1 MPGELVVLRWM
12 LRGVVTLALGIA
24 LIWALFWPPAAWGL
38 PKDVPVVPPTD
49 MVDAVKGNAGE
60 GARLFANHCV
70 GCHLN
75 GGNVVRRG
83 RNLKQAVLQRN
94 GISGPE
100 DVARIA
106 TVGIGRMGGY
116 GAVLGEGG
124 AEAVGRW
131 VWQQALTGWPGG

>member
-1 MPGELVVLRWM
+1 MGRALVA
-12 LRGVVTLALGIA
+12 LALAIA

-38 PKDVPVVPPTD
+38 PVVLPAHLAE
-49 MVDAVKGNAGE
+49 AVSGVAGD
-60 GARLFANHCV
+60 GARLFENHCV

-83 RNLKQAVLQRN
+83 RTLKREALERN
-94 GISGPE
+94 GITGPE

-106 TVGIGRMGGY
+106 SAGIGRMSGY

-131 VWQQALTGWPGG
+131 VWQQALAGWPRG

>member
-1 MPGELVVLRWM
+1 MVLHRMVRGLVVLI
-12 LRGVVTLALGIA
+12 LGIV

-38 PKDVPVVPPTD
+38 PGD
-49 MVDAVKGNAGE
+49 MPALLSSDG
-60 GARLFANHCV
+60 RQLFEQHCV

-83 RNLKQAVLQRN
+83 RTLKQAALLRN
-94 GISGPE
+94 GITGPE

-106 TVGIGRMGGY
+106 AAGIGRMSGY

-131 VWQQALTGWPGG
+131 VWQQALTGWPRG

>member
-1 MPGELVVLRWM
+1 MLRGLVVLA
-12 LRGVVTLALGIA
+12 LAIA
-24 LIWALFWPPAAWGL
+24 LIGALFWPPAAWGL
-38 PKDVPVVPPTD
+38 PGEVP
-49 MVDAVKGNAGE
+49 AGLS
-60 GARLFANHCV
+60 GDGQRLFENHCV

-83 RNLKQAVLQRN
+83 RTLKQAALLRN
-94 GISGPE
+94 GITGPE

-106 TVGIGRMGGY
+106 AAGIGRMSGY

-131 VWQQALTGWPGG
+131 VWQQALTGWPRG

>member
-1 MPGELVVLRWM
+1 M
-12 LRGVVTLALGIA
+12 LRGLVALSLAIA

-38 PKDVPVVPPTD
+38 AE
-49 MVDAVKGNAGE
+49 AVKGDAGE
-60 GARLFANHCV
+60 GARLFENHCV

-83 RNLKQAVLQRN
+83 RTLKREVLERN

-106 TVGIGRMGGY
+106 AAGIGRMSGY
-116 GAVLGEGG
+116 GAALGEGG
-124 AEAVGRW
+124 SEAVGRW
-131 VWQQALTGWPGG
+131 VWQQALTGWPRG

>member
-1 MPGELVVLRWM
+1 M
-12 LRGVVTLALGIA
+12 LRGLVALALGIA

-38 PKDVPVVPPTD
+38 PTGLAE
-49 MVDAVKGNAGE
+49 AVQGDAGE

-83 RNLKQAVLQRN
+83 RTLKQAALQRN

-106 TVGIGRMGGY
+106 ALGIGRMSGY
-116 GAVLGEGG
+116 GPVLGEGG

-131 VWQQALTGWPGG
+131 VWQQALTDWPRG